1 MDATTR
7 QQIDLLLSDPD
18 KLRKK
23 KPFYRSVSDGRRR
36 TRTSLSRAT
45 VSLTGTTTAAL
56 PSISL
61 VEVPQEQFM
70 TELDPFS
77 HKVLFDDNVPAITV
91 KVNRGD
97 GFLEIEQYRMAV
109 PFQVLIRDK
118 QVRHLCVN
126 RINHTMLNTNPS
138 DEQMKYFVR
147 FKQAWAEKNM
157 EGVKTKFVK
166 DQKSYGDAGLL
177 FFMSDGKVCTK
188 NINFEDGYVIIT
200 HKNAEG
206 KHILECLYYSV
217 TDYDGNT
224 TEYID
229 CYDDEYMTRLTN
241 TTDAGGTMDA
251 NGWVKHEPVRHGF
264 PECPLITKRGEVA
277 WNRGQSIIESYEA
290 LYNTFIV
297 IQKKFGWGILYVKGK
312 FNQNAKKIA
321 TSVVLNDTS
330 MDEHADAK
338 FLNPPEP
345 SNMTETLDQIE
356 QTIQIATGTTFILPK
371 DIKISGDTSG
381 LAVEMTQELDMAT
394 AQDGVIEWQ
403 NVANKMSRLFK
414 AGLATE
420 LINSGDTEYSDAKTA
435 FDKIRIYSKFDVWK
449 PKSEEAHNQM
459 LTALYQ
465 SGNGGISRQTY
476 VEKNT
481 ISTPDE
487 LMRIRKEHE
496 EQIKEQEEQE
506 RKAAE
511 IAQKTSEQTIAI
523 EK

>member
-1 MDATTR
+1 MDANTR
-7 QQIDLLLSDPD
+7 QQIESLLSDPE
-18 KLRKK
+18 KLKKK
-23 KPFYRSVSDGRRR
+23 KPFYRCVVNKEKQPRM
-36 TRTSLSRAT
+36 LSARPV
-45 VSLTGTTTAAL
+45 VSLTGTTTATL
-56 PSISL
+56 PNVWL
-61 VEVPQEQFM
+61 VEVPQSQFM
-70 TELDPFS
+70 AELDPFS
-77 HKVLFDDNVPAITV
+77 HKVLFDDNVPAITI
-91 KVNRGD
+91 KLKRDD
-97 GFLEIEQYRMAV
+97 GYLEIEQYRMAV
-109 PFQVLIRDK
+109 PFQRLIRDK

-126 RINHTMLNTNPS
+126 KINHILLNTEPT
-138 DEQMKYFVR
+138 ERQLRYYIR

-157 EGVKTKFVK
+157 EGAKTKMVQ
-166 DQKSYGDAGLL
+166 DQRSYADAGLL
-177 FFMSDGKVCTK
+177 FFMDSEGKFRTK

-200 HKNAEG
+200 HKDANG

-224 TEYID
+224 TEYLD

-241 TTDAGGTMDA
+241 TAERGGEVGT
-251 NGWVKHEPVRHGF
+251 NGWVRHEPIRHRF
-264 PECPLITKRGEVA
+264 SECPLITKRGEVA
-277 WNRGQSIIESYEA
+277 WNRGQSIIDSYES

-345 SNMTETLDQIE
+345 TNMTETLNQME
-356 QTIQIATGTTFILPK
+356 QTIQLSTGTTFILPK

-381 LAVEMTQELDMAT
+381 LAVELTQELDMAT

-414 AGLATE
+414 EGIAME
-420 LINSGDTEYSDAKTA
+420 LVNSGDPEFADAITQFA
-435 FDKIRIYSKFDVWK
+435 ELRIYSEFVVWK

-459 LTALYQ
+459 LSTLHGA
-465 SGNGGISRQTY
+465 GGISTQTF

-481 ISTPDE
+481 VSTPDE
-487 LMRIRKEHE
+487 MMRIRKEHE
-496 EQIKEQEEQE
+496 EQLKEQEDQAE
-506 RKAAE
+506 KTAALE
-511 IAQKTSEQTIAI
+511 QKTSGQTTATEQ
-523 EK
+523 

>member
-1 MDATTR
+1 MNTATR
-7 QQIDLLLSDPD
+7 QQINILLSDPD
-18 KLRKK
+18 KLRQK
-23 KPFYRSVSDGRRR
+23 KPFYRCMSNGRRR
-36 TRTSLSRAT
+36 PRTSLLRGT
-45 VSLTGTTTAAL
+45 VSLAGTTVATL

-61 VEVPQEQFM
+61 VELSQEQFM
-70 TELDPFS
+70 MELDPFS
-77 HKVLFDDNVPAITV
+77 HKVLFDDNVPSITV
-91 KVNRGD
+91 KVNKGN
-97 GFLEIEQYRMAV
+97 GFLEIEQYRMSV

-126 RINHTMLNTNPS
+126 RINHTLLNTEPS
-138 DEQMKYFVR
+138 EGQMKYFVR

-177 FFMSDGKVCTK
+177 FFMDSNNNLCTK

-200 HKNAEG
+200 HKDANG
-206 KHILECLYYSV
+206 RHILECLYYSV

-224 TEYID
+224 TEYLD

-241 TTDAGGTMDA
+241 TTDASGTMDVS
-251 NGWVKHEPVRHGF
+251 GWVQHEPVRHGF
-264 PECPLITKRGEVA
+264 SECPLITKRGEVA
-277 WNRGQSIIESYEA
+277 WNRAQSIIESYEA

-414 AGLATE
+414 EGLAKELVKNGEKGYEEAATE
-420 LINSGDTEYSDAKTA
+420 FKKL
-435 FDKIRIYSKFDVWK
+435 RIYSKFEVWK
-449 PKSEEAHNQM
+449 PKSEESHNQM

-476 VEKNT
+476 IEMNT
-481 ISTPDE
+481 VSTPDE
-487 LMRIRKEHE
+487 INRIKREHQDKLR
-496 EQIKEQEEQE
+496 EQGGQLNKNTE
-506 RKAAE
+506 R
-511 IAQKTSEQTIAI
+511 EQTT
-523 EK
+523 EQVSE